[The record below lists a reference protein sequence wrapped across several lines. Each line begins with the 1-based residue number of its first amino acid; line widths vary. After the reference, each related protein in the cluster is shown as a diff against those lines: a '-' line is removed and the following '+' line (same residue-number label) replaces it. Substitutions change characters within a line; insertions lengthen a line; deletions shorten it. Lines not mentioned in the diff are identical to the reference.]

1 MKFLGKFKRSALTLA
16 VLNAGV
22 ACTVPA
28 FAAEE
33 EIEKIKEIKNDDA
46 IDKNKFGSSS
56 TPDCLSKIVH
66 A

>member
-33 EIEKIKEIKNDDA
+33 EIEKIGFIFYKLFNFYKIKL
-46 IDKNKFGSSS
+46 IFY
-56 TPDCLSKIVH
+56 
-66 A
+66 